1 MTVRQLSAQQ
11 IEASHLQPDPM
22 PLAAASATTNQHYQ
36 TQLGMWCKEALGG
49 HPKMKEYVVKD
60 WRALEHTLKMLKIGQ
75 TVDIPLAVP
84 LEGEAGKPYFTAL
97 RWPARSAFAMEASLA
112 LLALSRMRRPKRL
125 ERGMSCRGAG
135 GASGSTRQIKKKAS
149 GRNGG
154 IRARLPSSSLPLRIS
169 RLWVTST
176 VWSGS

>member
-1 MTVRQLSAQQ
+1 
-11 IEASHLQPDPM
+11 M
-22 PLAAASATTNQHYQ
+22 PLAAASAATNQHYQ

-84 LEGEAGKPYFTAL
+84 LEGEAGKPYFHGTTL
-97 RWPARSAFAMEASLA
+97 AS
-112 LLALSRMRRPKRL
+112 ALSICYGGFVGAPCSEPNAEAKTVGAWDVLQRCGRRKWIDKTDK
-125 ERGMSCRGAG
+125 E
-135 GASGSTRQIKKKAS
+135 AS
-149 GRNGG
+149 GRNGE
-154 IRARLPSSSLPLRIS
+154 IRARLPSFSLPLRIS
-169 RLWVTST
+169 RLWGTST

>member
-11 IEASHLQPDPM
+11 IEASNLQPDPM

-84 LEGEAGKPYFTAL
+84 LEGEAGKPYFHGTTL
-97 RWPARSAFAMEASLA
+97 AS
-112 LLALSRMRRPKRL
+112 ALSICYGGFVGAPCSEPNAEAKTAGAWDVLQRCGRRKWIDK
-125 ERGMSCRGAG
+125 
-135 GASGSTRQIKKKAS
+135 TD
-149 GRNGG
+149 
-154 IRARLPSSSLPLRIS
+154 
-169 RLWVTST
+169 
-176 VWSGS
+176 